1 MEETSSD
8 GGLDSAPV
16 SPQSLDT
23 AQFSRTRTIA
33 RPSFCLSLP
42 KDENTR
48 FDKRYG
54 QLVSAFRKIIFPFIF
69 NIINM
74 SKCIMIYKE

>member
-1 MEETSSD
+1 MAWTPQQDLEETSSD

-23 AQFSRTRTIA
+23 TQFSRTCTVA

-42 KDENTR
+42 RDENAVL
-48 FDKRYG
+48 DKRYG
-54 QLVSAFRKIIFPFIF
+54 QLVSFFF
-69 NIINM
+69 
-74 SKCIMIYKE
+74 YK